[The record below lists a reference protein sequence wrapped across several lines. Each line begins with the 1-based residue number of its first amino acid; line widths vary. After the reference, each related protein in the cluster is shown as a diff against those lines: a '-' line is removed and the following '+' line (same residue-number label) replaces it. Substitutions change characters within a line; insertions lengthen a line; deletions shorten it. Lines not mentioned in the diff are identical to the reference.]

1 MFSEIKKML
10 KSWTLIVAM
19 AVGTGVYFIFG
30 YVPALE
36 QTGIVVGAFLSR
48 VFPMFMFLIL
58 FVTFCKVDFRQ
69 MRPHRWQLRVCIAQ
83 IAMAVTTIGAIL
95 FFFNEGTNKI
105 LLESVLAC
113 IICPTAAAAAVI
125 TVKLGGEIN
134 SMTTYTLI
142 SNLIASVMIPVMLP
156 LIEKEAGISFAEALL
171 TLLREVA
178 MVLVLPLVLAFI
190 VRHWMPRLHALIT
203 SIRDLGF
210 YLWALSLSIVTG
222 VTVSNLIHSSASH
235 HLLIAIAIASMLTC
249 LFQFIIGKCLGR
261 KYGTSINSGQGLG
274 QKNTVFAIW
283 IATTYLNPVATLGPG
298 CYILWQNMFNG
309 WQLFRTAKKQRN

>member
-1 MFSEIKKML
+1 
-10 KSWTLIVAM
+10 M
-19 AVGTGVYFIFG
+19 AIGTAVYFIFG
-30 YVPALE
+30 YTPALE
-36 QTGIVVGAFLSR
+36 PMGIIVGSFLSR
-48 VFPMFMFLIL
+48 VFPVFMFLIL
-58 FVTFCKVDFRQ
+58 FVTFCKVDFHQ
-69 MRPHRWQLRVCIAQ
+69 MRPHRWHLRVCIAQ
-83 IAMAVTTIGAIL
+83 FVMVIAVIGAIL
-95 FFFNEGTNKI
+95 LFFTQGTSKV

-142 SNLIASVMIPVMLP
+142 SNLIASVMIPVFLP
-156 LIEKEAGISFAEALL
+156 LIEKEAGISFIEALL

-190 VRHWMPRLHALIT
+190 VRHYMPRVHALIT
-203 SIRDLGF
+203 SVRDLGF

-222 VTVSNLIHSSASH
+222 ITVSNLIHSSASH
-235 HLLIAIAIASMLTC
+235 HLLIAIALASMVTC
-249 LFQFIIGKCLGR
+249 LFQYILGKCLGR
-261 KYGTSINSGQGLG
+261 KYGMSVNSGQGLG

-309 WQLFRTAKKQRN
+309 WQLSRVNRRKA